1 MKLIANG
8 IALIFLF
15 GIIPFVSSCNSN
27 PEKKKTE
34 TVEDILDRIMEDIDL
49 ILEKCL
55 CNGDEDYSPED
66 DDDDSFD
73 DEDEEYV
80 SDSVKT

>member
-1 MKLIANG
+1 MPK
-8 IALIFLF
+8 
-15 GIIPFVSSCNSN
+15 
-27 PEKKKTE
+27 KKKTE

-49 ILEKCL
+49 IREKCV

-73 DEDEEYV
+73 DEDKE
-80 SDSVKT
+80 

>member
-1 MKLIANG
+1 MPK
-8 IALIFLF
+8 
-15 GIIPFVSSCNSN
+15 
-27 PEKKKTE
+27 KKKTE

-49 ILEKCL
+49 IREKCV

-73 DEDEEYV
+73 DEDE
-80 SDSVKT
+80 K